1 MARYTIP
8 IGDNHLAL
16 QADGNYLTRFW
27 FNLSDDPDV
36 LQNGFALFNVRANY
50 TFMSGKLEAGGS
62 VENVA
67 NKHYGVMGFDNVSI
81 NGLAQVYPGMP
92 RWFKMHLNYK
102 F

>member
-1 MARYTIP
+1 MK
-8 IGDNHLAL
+8 
-16 QADGNYLTRFW
+16 
-27 FNLSDDPDV
+27 
-36 LQNGFALFNVRANY
+36 
-50 TFMSGKLEAGGS
+50 GKVEAGTS

-92 RWFKMHLNYK
+92 RWFKAHVYYK